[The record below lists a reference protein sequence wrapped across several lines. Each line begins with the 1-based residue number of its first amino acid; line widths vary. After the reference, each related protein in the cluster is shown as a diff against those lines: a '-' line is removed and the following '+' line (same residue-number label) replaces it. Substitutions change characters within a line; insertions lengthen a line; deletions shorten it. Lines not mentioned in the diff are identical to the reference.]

1 MNHFTPCGAI
11 CGIRYVSTNDKPARL
26 VVGRKGDIFSV
37 RKQHIRNIAIIAHVD
52 HGKTTLVDAMLK
64 QTGTFRE
71 HQEVAERVMDSMDLE
86 RERGITIMAKNTAI
100 WYDGIKINI
109 VDTPGHADFGGEVE
123 RSLNMVDGALLLV
136 DASEGPLPQT
146 RFVLRKALAKQL
158 PIVLVINKIDRKD
171 TRIEEVI
178 NEVYDLFI
186 DLDASEQQIEF
197 PVLYTNAKRG
207 VAHRKPGDSSE
218 DLKPLFDAICST
230 IPGPETG
237 ESPVPQFLV
246 TNLDYDPYVGQ
257 IAIGRLMNGVLA
269 MNQTYALC
277 GEVATTPG
285 VKFTALYTFH
295 GLGKKQ
301 VDAVEAGD
309 IIALSGVESVAI
321 GDTITSAEN
330 PVALP
335 RIHVDE
341 PTVSMVFYVNNSPF
355 AGKEGKYLTSR
366 HLLKRLETESFR
378 NVSLQLKPLERKDAF
393 EVCGRGELQMA
404 VLIETMR
411 REGYE
416 FMVSRPTVITREENG
431 KTLEPVERVFLDI
444 PEEFV
449 GIVTERLSVRK
460 GRMTHLVNKGSGRVT
475 MEFLVPSRGLIGF
488 RSHFLTDTKG
498 AGVMNTLF
506 EDYEPWFGP
515 IPQRSSGALVAD
527 RDGRVTTYAS
537 LAMVDRGEL
546 FVEVG
551 TAVYGGM
558 IIGERNRTGDMT
570 VNITKDKKLTNLRSS
585 NSEATVTLRPPRPLS
600 LDQFIE
606 FIAEDE
612 LVEITPQ
619 SIRPRKMELDANK
632 RAALRHKEKTP

>member
-1 MNHFTPCGAI
+1 M
-11 CGIRYVSTNDKPARL
+11 
-26 VVGRKGDIFSV
+26 
-37 RKQHIRNIAIIAHVD
+37 RKQSIRNIAIIAHVD

-71 HQEVAERVMDSMDLE
+71 HQEIIERVMDSMDLE
-86 RERGITIMAKNTAI
+86 KERGITIMAKNTAI
-100 WYDGIKINI
+100 RYGNIKINI

-123 RSLNMVDGALLLV
+123 RSLNMVDGAILLV

-146 RFVLRKALAKQL
+146 RFVLRKALARRL

-171 TRIEEVI
+171 TRVEEVVS
-178 NEVYDLFI
+178 EVYDLFI
-186 DLDASEQQIEF
+186 DLDANEQQIEF
-197 PVLYTNAKRG
+197 PILYTNAKRG
-207 VAHRKPGDSSE
+207 IAHREQGDPSE
-218 DLKPLFDAICST
+218 DLKPLFDTICSA
-230 IPGPETG
+230 IPGPETDDG
-237 ESPVPQFLV
+237 AVPQFLV

-257 IAIGRLMNGVLA
+257 IGIGRLINGVLA

-277 GEVATTPG
+277 GENTITPG
-285 VKFTALYTFH
+285 VRFSALYTFH

-309 IIALSGVESVAI
+309 IIAVAGIESISI
-321 GDTITSAEN
+321 GDTITSVEN
-330 PVALP
+330 PLPLP
-335 RIHVDE
+335 RIRVDE
-341 PTVSMVFYVNNSPF
+341 PTVSMIFYVNNGPF
-355 AGKEGKYLTSR
+355 AGREGKYLTSR
-366 HLLKRLETESFR
+366 HLLERLERESLR
-378 NVSLQLKPLERKDAF
+378 NVSMQLKPLERNDAF

-416 FMVSRPTVITREENG
+416 FMVSKPNVITRKKDG

-444 PEEFV
+444 PEDFIGV
-449 GIVTERLSVRK
+449 VTEKLSVRK
-460 GRMTHLVNKGSGRVT
+460 GRMTHLVNKGSGRVN

-498 AGVMNTLF
+498 AGVMNALF
-506 EDYEPWFGP
+506 EGYEPWFGP
-515 IPQRSSGALVAD
+515 IPQRASGALLAD
-527 RDGRVTTYAS
+527 RNGRVTTYAS

-551 TAVYGGM
+551 TEVYGGM
-558 IIGERNRTGDMT
+558 IIGERNRTHDMA

-600 LDQFIE
+600 LDQCIE

-612 LVEITPQ
+612 LVEVTPQ
-619 SIRPRKMELDANK
+619 HIRLRKMELDANK
-632 RAALRHKEKTP
+632 RSSKRHEEKGL